1 MKVYVD
7 AEDDAALPERHFRA
21 DCPALLGRPVEER
34 DSGDA
39 RPTRRCQAGCWARYQ
54 RGHGT
59 SGAGLTGSTA
69 VRDAIV
75 RPVKRQ
81 KWFFAGVV
89 AVLLLIA
96 LFAVFQRNRLYQS
109 QATVSVYPRK
119 GVPLFS
125 GYQDYSSVVLG
136 TYAQLLQSRNF
147 LAGISHDLSSHP
159 SPDSIKGHVNVA
171 PVSGTTVLNLT
182 AHASSAAF
190 ASELAEVSAKHL
202 GTAIDRSPQFQAFI
216 TQTATPSRR
225 ALGPSRLWLIVGSI
239 AGALLL
245 GFVAVVV
252 RDRVSGFLRGPNE
265 VAAAV
270 GAPVWGAIP
279 DAPALGRRDVLMAER
294 EDTME
299 VAGAFESLASNLL
312 SVDNPS
318 DLRVVAVAGLD
329 GDARAVAAVAANLG
343 WALSELGETATLVD
357 VNVVQPRM
365 HTLLGTDI
373 GEGFSELGL
382 APDDDAAPTPIAT
395 HYDGLTVI
403 PAGAAAVGAA
413 GRRRAL
419 ARILGWQRERSAGWC
434 ILCMGRLDADGA
446 ASLLSQRIDA
456 LTLVVSASRSRE
468 AVVADMCT
476 RVRALGVGRV
486 GLVVTAVPGRVARS
500 WSVGF
505 VDPPPMLTAPQ
516 PALSDDGFRADG

>member
-7 AEDDAALPERHFRA
+7 AEDDAALPERHFLR

-34 DSGDA
+34 SSDDP
-39 RPTRRCQAGCWARYQ
+39 RPTRRCAAGCWAQYQ
-54 RGHGT
+54 RGRRNDH
-59 SGAGLTGSTA
+59 AGVTGWSSAGDA
-69 VRDAIV
+69 VV
-75 RPVKRQ
+75 RPLMRQ
-81 KWFFAGVV
+81 KWFFAGIV
-89 AVLLLIA
+89 AVLLVIA
-96 LFAVFQRNRLYQS
+96 LVAVFHRSRLYQS

-159 SPDSIKGHVNVA
+159 SPDSLKGRVNVA

-182 AHASSAAF
+182 AHASSASF
-190 ASELAEVSAKHL
+190 ASELAEVSAKRL
-202 GTAIDRSPQFQAFI
+202 SAAIDRSPQFQAFI
-216 TQTATPSRR
+216 TQTATPSQRP
-225 ALGPSRLWLIVGSI
+225 LGPGRVWLIVGSV
-239 AGALLL
+239 AAAVVL
-245 GFVAVVV
+245 GFVAVLV

-279 DAPALGRRDVLMAER
+279 GGSALGSRDVLMSER
-294 EDTME
+294 EGTME
-299 VAGAFESLASNLL
+299 VAAAFESLASNLL
-312 SVDNPS
+312 SLDDPS

-343 WALSELGETATLVD
+343 WALSDLGESTTLVD
-357 VNVVQPRM
+357 VNLIQPRL
-365 HTLLGTDI
+365 HTLLGTDV

-382 APDDDAAPTPIAT
+382 TPDDDTTPTPLAT
-395 HYDGLTVI
+395 PYDGLTLI
-403 PAGAAAVGAA
+403 PAGATAVGAA

-419 ARILGWQRERSAGWC
+419 ARILRWQRERPGGWC
-434 ILCMGRLDADGA
+434 ILCMGRLDADGT
-446 ASLLSQRIDA
+446 ASLLSQRVDA
-456 LTLVVSASRSRE
+456 LALVVSASRSRE
-468 AVVADMCT
+468 RAVADMCA
-476 RVRALGVGRV
+476 RVRALGVARV
-486 GLVVTAVPGRVARS
+486 GLVVTAVPARVARS

-505 VDPPPMLTAPQ
+505 VDPPLLAVPQ
-516 PALSDDGFRADG
+516 PALPDDGFRADA